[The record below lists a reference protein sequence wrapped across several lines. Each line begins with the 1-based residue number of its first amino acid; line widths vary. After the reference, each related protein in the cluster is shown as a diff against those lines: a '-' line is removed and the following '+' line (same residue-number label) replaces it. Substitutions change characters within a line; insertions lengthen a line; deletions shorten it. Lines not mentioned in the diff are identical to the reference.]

1 MLVGKIKNLYGAGPV
16 QRGQEKGMF
25 LYGGSTVIVLVEP
38 GKITLQPGILKNTKE
53 GVETPVLL
61 GQAIATA
68 QENNM

>member
-1 MLVGKIKNLYGAGPV
+1 
-16 QRGQEKGMF
+16 MF

-38 GKITLQPGILKNTKE
+38 GKITLQPGILKNTKA

>member
-1 MLVGKIKNLYGAGPV
+1 MLVGKIKNLYDAGPV
-16 QRGQEKGMF
+16 RRGQEKGMF

-38 GKITLQPGILKNTKE
+38 GKINLQPGILQNTKA

-68 QENNM
+68 SNNNI